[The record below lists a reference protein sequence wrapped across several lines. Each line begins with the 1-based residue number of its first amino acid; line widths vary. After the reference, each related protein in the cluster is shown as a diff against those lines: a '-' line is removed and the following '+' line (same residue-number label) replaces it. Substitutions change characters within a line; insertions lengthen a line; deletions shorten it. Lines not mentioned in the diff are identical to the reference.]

1 MQRFELLPGAY
12 IEIDPQRVRVL
23 GLVLAHIRRPAND
36 ADPAAPA
43 PLSTLVAFPAS
54 YDGYAASD
62 MTGAN
67 RTPVL
72 HSAIRQTMAD
82 ALATVPGAT
91 PDAVSVPTDTDDN
104 KDGNE

>member
-12 IEIDPQRVRVL
+12 IEIDPTRVHLL
-23 GLVLAHIRRPAND
+23 GLVLAHIRRPAD
-36 ADPAAPA
+36 SDPSSPA
-43 PLSTLVAFPAS
+43 PLSTLVAFPAT

-91 PDAVSVPTDTDDN
+91 PDAFSIPTDTDDN
-104 KDGNE
+104 KDGNQ